1 MSPILT
7 GVVASGIFKLAAVG
21 DYQSIQTVTVGT
33 AQSSISF
40 TSIPSTYSHLQI
52 RSIAQ
57 CSTTTSPWQRIVV
70 AFNSDTT
77 NANYADHL
85 LQGNGTSA
93 TASAETSTRKGFG
106 AAAQS
111 GSSYFAANIT
121 DILDYANTSKN
132 KTSRTLRGFDNN
144 GAYSNQFI
152 TLESNL
158 WQNTAAITSITLT
171 LEDSSNFNTYSS
183 FALYGIK

>member
-1 MSPILT
+1 MLNNIAALVGAPS
-7 GVVASGIFKLAAVG
+7 AAVG
-21 DYQSIQTVTVGT
+21 DYESIQTVTVGT
-33 AQSSISF
+33 AQASIAF
-40 TSIPSTYSHLQI
+40 TSIPSTYKHLQI

-85 LQGNGTSA
+85 LQGNGSTASA
-93 TASAETSTRKGFG
+93 TAETSTRKGFG

-111 GSSYFAANIT
+111 GSTYFAANVT
-121 DILDYANTSKN
+121 DVLDYANTNKY

-144 GAYSNQFI
+144 GAYSNQII

-158 WQNTAAITSITLT
+158 WMSTAAISSITLT

-183 FALYGIK
+183 FALYGVK